1 MKKILFLFP
10 HFLLPGG
17 AANSTVLFARG
28 LNEKG
33 YLIEIIC
40 AGVSADFLR
49 ENSDLKL
56 TILNLPSSGN
66 FLYWALFPFW
76 QLKINKKL
84 SQYPDYIFFP
94 QVLPSN
100 WWAWIFKLT
109 HKNQKIVWNCNEPS
123 AFIHSKTWIRAIK
136 NPLMRMGATVLNPIL
151 KKIDISLEKQNDFVF
166 CNSSYSA
173 ADYQKSYHKKTD
185 AIIYPPSYVKEVPL
199 SKNKQAYIF
208 TVSRLSKFKNVNLLI
223 ESFSKI
229 SEKIPN
235 YSLLIAGDGEERE
248 SLKEIVKKN
257 GLQSKVKL
265 LGKVSNEKR
274 SELYSN
280 ARVTVLCSKNEPF
293 GLVPIESMLYGTP
306 VIAHK
311 SGGPLET
318 IIDGK
323 TGFLYE
329 SDDDLQVILEKITTL
344 DNEKYTEM
352 QKASQAQA
360 RKFDISKSI
369 EKLEHV
375 LLEVLEK

>member
-33 YLIEIIC
+33 YLTEIIC
-40 AGVSADFLR
+40 AGASENFLQ
-49 ENSDLKL
+49 ENKDLKF
-56 TILNLPSSGN
+56 TILKIPNSGT
-66 FLYWALFPFW
+66 FVYWAFFPFW
-76 QLKINKKL
+76 QFKINKKL
-84 SQYPDYIFFP
+84 SQYPDYVFFP

-109 HKNQKIVWNCNEPS
+109 HKYQKIIWNCNEPS
-123 AFIHSKTWIRAIK
+123 AFIHSKTWIKAIK
-136 NPLMRMGATVLNPIL
+136 NPIMRIGATTLNPIL
-151 KKIDISLEKQNDFVF
+151 KKMDIFLEKQSNFVF
-166 CNSSYSA
+166 CNSRHSA
-173 ADYQKSYHKKTD
+173 ADYEKSYHKKSM
-185 AIIYPPSYVKEVPL
+185 AIIYPPSYVKKLPPSE
-199 SKNKQAYIF
+199 KKQDYIF

-223 ESFSKI
+223 EAFSKI
-229 SEKIPN
+229 NKKIPN
-235 YSLLIAGDGEERE
+235 YSLLIAGDGEEKE
-248 SLKEIVKKN
+248 SLEKLAKEN
-257 GLQSKVKL
+257 NLQSKIKL
-265 LGKVSNEKR
+265 LGKVSDEKR

-293 GLVPIESMLYGTP
+293 GLVPIESMMHGTP

-329 SDDDLQVILEKITTL
+329 NESDLTACLEKIINL
-344 DNEKYTEM
+344 NNEQYAEM
-352 QKASQAQA
+352 QKASQVQA
-360 RKFDISKSI
+360 KEFDISKSVAR
-369 EKLEHV
+369 LEET
-375 LLEVLEK
+375 LSEVLKK